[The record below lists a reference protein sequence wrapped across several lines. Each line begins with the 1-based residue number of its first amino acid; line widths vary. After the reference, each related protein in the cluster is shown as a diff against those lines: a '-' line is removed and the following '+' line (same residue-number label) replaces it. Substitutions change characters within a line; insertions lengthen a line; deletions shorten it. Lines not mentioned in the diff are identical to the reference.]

1 MRGVSDVIIMSHWLE
16 NSDVMLLD
24 NRYKDQRKNMD
35 KSSDNKHL
43 IKVCIESILYMY
55 SILKYIIN

>member
-1 MRGVSDVIIMSHWLE
+1 
-16 NSDVMLLD
+16 MLLD